1 MRRFEF
7 EGLIG
12 FDVGE
17 VVGFD
22 CGDRSLGCCN
32 YFFPSCNIAPKVP
45 CHDCLFYLHNLDTY
59 RRWEA
64 AGCPIAQE
72 GGEG

>member
-12 FDVGE
+12 FDCGDVVGE
-17 VVGFD
+17 
-22 CGDRSLGCCN
+22 
-32 YFFPSCNIAPKVP
+32 
-45 CHDCLFYLHNLDTY
+45 DCLTRQRGSCRAVPGEVCEYQCWFCLFSWTRPTHIDAY

-64 AGCPIAQE
+64 AGCPVEE
-72 GGEG
+72 GVS